1 MFQYMPPKKTF
12 GPFFQMKWIIFQAS
26 IVQLSVNMFVFP
38 GGWGEGKLVRVIG
51 EVSFVAKIFEP
62 VTLV

>member
-1 MFQYMPPKKTF
+1 
-12 GPFFQMKWIIFQAS
+12 MKWIIFQAS